1 VDVRIIAATNVD
13 LKQQVREGKFREDL
27 FYRLNVIS
35 VDLPPLRQR
44 REDIPLL
51 VDFFLTR
58 YSEENERHPRRI
70 TPEALRPLLAYSWP
84 GNVRELENVIE
95 RAVVLSTS
103 VEIGPELLPDQIAG
117 RGSPFPLLEHRM
129 DASLF
134 DIMEDCER
142 HIIVDML
149 EKCNWNQTDAAERFH
164 VPLSTLNQKI
174 KRLNIEIK
182 KKGRE

>member
-1 VDVRIIAATNVD
+1 MKEKR
-13 LKQQVREGKFREDL
+13 FRSDL
-27 FYRLNVIS
+27 FFRIS
-35 VDLPPLRQR
+35 TIPLMVPPLRER
-44 REDIPLL
+44 VEDIPLL
-51 VDFFLTR
+51 ADFFLKK
-58 YSEENERHPRRI
+58 YSEENERPVRHI
-70 TPEALRPLLAYSWP
+70 TPEGLRPLMTYSWP

-95 RAVVLSTS
+95 RAVVLSMGT
-103 VEIGPELLPDQIAG
+103 EIGPDLLPDHIAG
-117 RGSPFPLLEHRM
+117 RGTKLPVLEHRP

-142 HIIVDML
+142 RIIVDML
-149 EKCNWNQTDAAERFH
+149 EKCGWNQTDAAERFR